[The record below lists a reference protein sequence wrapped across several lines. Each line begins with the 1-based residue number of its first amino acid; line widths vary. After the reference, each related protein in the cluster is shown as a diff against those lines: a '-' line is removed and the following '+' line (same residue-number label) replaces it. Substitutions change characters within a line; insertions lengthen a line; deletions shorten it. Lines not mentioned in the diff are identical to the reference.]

1 MPNGN
6 IIYAADSYAVS
17 ADEVEKMLEGKASN
31 NDKEIFLTFDDG
43 PSENTREILKI
54 LKEEDIHA
62 TFLI

>member
-17 ADEVEKMLEGKASN
+17 ADEVEKMLQGKSTN
-31 NDKEIFLTFDDG
+31 TDKEIFLTFDDG

-54 LKEEDIHA
+54 LKEEDVHA

>member
-1 MPNGN
+1 
-6 IIYAADSYAVS
+6 
-17 ADEVEKMLEGKASN
+17 MLEGKASN

-54 LKEEDIHA
+54 LKEEDVHA